1 MDFERAIDEVDIF
14 QNQSATVIDNFRT
27 VYDGV
32 SDVVAV
38 TLDLKTTAWWRQ
50 GQCAIPWSSTKNAR
64 AGRLSTGDR
73 GKRRAVSFGRIR
85 VKKIEGQT
93 GRFVKTLGLSL

>member
-1 MDFERAIDEVDIF
+1 MQITNGLSTPSSVAMETRPVC
-14 QNQSATVIDNFRT
+14 NTV
-27 VYDGV
+27 
-32 SDVVAV
+32 
-38 TLDLKTTAWWRQ
+38 
-50 GQCAIPWSSTKNAR
+50 SSTKNAR
-64 AGRLSTGDR
+64 AGRLSMGDR